1 MYRGTLGHFANVCR
15 KTQTNSGNKSGHHTS
30 QGSKSS
36 FAAGKNYGKQNFFCA
51 ATQEALQV
59 DKCLNKVTRKRI
71 DIRPIQCYLVS
82 GLRGP
87 KYTNGRKHKRYKC

>member
-1 MYRGTLGHFANVCR
+1 MSVANPKPNKKVTTLAKQVR
-15 KTQTNSGNKSGHHTS
+15 AASRPAKTTGDPG
-30 QGSKSS
+30 
-36 FAAGKNYGKQNFFCA
+36 A
-51 ATQEALQV
+51 ATREALQV

-71 DIRPIQCYLVS
+71 DIRPIQRYLVS